1 MKEKKEID
9 KNLKGAIGITYIA
22 ELDQDVDDVVALE
35 YLHKLGRLKDVV
47 LDPYPVEP
55 EGIARMNEIK
65 KYVKNNKLDW
75 LVMNGG
81 FVGHNIENHFELPK
95 FKGKDTVRTFNFN
108 SNIMATDKVL
118 KSDNIEIIMLV
129 GKNVCHNRKN
139 TRMGIW
145 KNDENLQDIFDKYGV
160 NDRKLLHDLLA
171 CKEGLIKMGLL
182 YEKSI
187 LKYRE
192 LKPYN
197 EGIDGTYTKW
207 GSCLPKDERSKYKV
221 CYTAVDYKKQ

>member
-65 KYVKNNKLDW
+65 KYVKVYDKIPKDTKIVFVGGALKQVAEYVKNNKLDW

-81 FVGHNIENHFELPK
+81 FVGHNI
-95 FKGKDTVRTFNFN
+95 
-108 SNIMATDKVL
+108 
-118 KSDNIEIIMLV
+118 
-129 GKNVCHNRKN
+129 
-139 TRMGIW
+139 
-145 KNDENLQDIFDKYGV
+145 
-160 NDRKLLHDLLA
+160 
-171 CKEGLIKMGLL
+171 
-182 YEKSI
+182 
-187 LKYRE
+187 
-192 LKPYN
+192 
-197 EGIDGTYTKW
+197 
-207 GSCLPKDERSKYKV
+207 
-221 CYTAVDYKKQ
+221 